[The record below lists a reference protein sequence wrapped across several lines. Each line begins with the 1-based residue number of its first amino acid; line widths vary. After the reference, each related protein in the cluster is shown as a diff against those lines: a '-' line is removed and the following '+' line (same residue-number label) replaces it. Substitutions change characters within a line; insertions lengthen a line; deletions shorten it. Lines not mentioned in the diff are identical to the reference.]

1 MRRLGLLVLA
11 AALVATGCA
20 SAALT
25 ATPDVTVTPAA
36 TPELYPNPAPTSTP
50 MPTPMASSGPT
61 VTPSPSP
68 DLKAVAAAQ
77 YLSVTTA
84 YNKAVKGLWNSKAC
98 KGRTWSKHTLKQ
110 WKTCY
115 GKAAQIDRAWADGVR
130 AIEFPPELAGDV
142 SALLRSAA
150 QEEALMISASHSR
163 SWADLYAYDR
173 KISKAD
179 EATRGLSNALR
190 GALGLPSVS

>member
-1 MRRLGLLVLA
+1 MRRLGLLMLA
-11 AALVATGCA
+11 AAFVVAGCA
-20 SAALT
+20 SATSTASPDVT
-25 ATPDVTVTPAA
+25 ATPAT
-36 TPELYPNPAPTSTP
+36 TPELYPNPAPTSAP
-50 MPTPMASSGPT
+50 MPTPLASSSPAGTPT
-61 VTPSPSP
+61 PSP
-68 DLKAVAAAQ
+68 DLKAAAAAQ

-84 YNKAVKGLWNSKAC
+84 YNKAVKALWNSKGC

-115 GKAAQIDRAWADGVR
+115 GKAAKIDRAWADGVR
-130 AIEFPPELAGDV
+130 AIEFPPEMAGDV

-150 QEEALMISASHSR
+150 KEEALMISASHSR

-173 KISKAD
+173 KIDKAD